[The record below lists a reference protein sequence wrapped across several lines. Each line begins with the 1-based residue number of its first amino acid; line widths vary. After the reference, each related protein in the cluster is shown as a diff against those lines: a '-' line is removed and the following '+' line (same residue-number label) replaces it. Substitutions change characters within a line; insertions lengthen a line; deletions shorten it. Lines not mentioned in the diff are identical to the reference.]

1 MSVPDEIFE
10 MFQIETEKLHNLINS
25 IISISDL
32 PLSEIVK
39 LYYQIINISSMVTM
53 LKQQNSENLTHQKIL
68 ETETFISKKFDLDI
82 HLQIMKKLENS
93 IRDTVTHL
101 QSINPK
107 EKSKDDVEKEAK
119 LYDELRQKMSTKE
132 FVEQYDQGL
141 LND

>member
-10 MFQIETEKLHNLINS
+10 MFQIESEKLHNLINS
-25 IISISDL
+25 INLVSNL

-39 LYYQIINISSMVTM
+39 LYYQIINTSSMVIM

-68 ETETFISKKFDLDI
+68 ETEKFISKKFNLDI

-93 IRDTVTHL
+93 IRDTTIHL

-107 EKSKDDVEKEAK
+107 EKSKDDIEKEAK

-132 FVEQYDQGL
+132 FVEQYDKGL